1 MEITLPYNTFPNGL
15 YIMMPP
21 YLLHILETNTSVQ
34 KEQKLLNPMVTFS
47 WTYNLILQMPNIL
60 QQLFLKQLLSCQA
73 YTFCAHN
80 DNLMLPTLTP
90 DYEVLF

>member
-21 YLLHILETNTSVQ
+21 YLLHILETNTSVK

-60 QQLFLKQLLSCQA
+60 QQLFLKQL
-73 YTFCAHN
+73 F
-80 DNLMLPTLTP
+80 LPSLH
-90 DYEVLF
+90 LLCSQ